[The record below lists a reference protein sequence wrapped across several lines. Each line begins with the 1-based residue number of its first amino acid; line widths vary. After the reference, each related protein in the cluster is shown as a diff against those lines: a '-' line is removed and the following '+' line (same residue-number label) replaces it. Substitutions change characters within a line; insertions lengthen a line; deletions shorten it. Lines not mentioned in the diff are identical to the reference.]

1 MVLNFYFPMWALLKA
16 RAQLSHVLVRE
27 AQVEADGGN
36 GEWGG
41 GRLPSRRQSCTPL
54 PPVGLLRDVSLLGA
68 G

>member
-1 MVLNFYFPMWALLKA
+1 MVLNFYFPMWAFLKA
-16 RAQLSHVLVRE
+16 RAQLSRVLVRE

-41 GRLPSRRQSCTPL
+41 GPLPAHCQSCTPL
-54 PPVGLLRDVSLLGA
+54 PPVGLLCDVSLLGA

>member
-1 MVLNFYFPMWALLKA
+1 MVLNFYFPTWALLDV

-27 AQVEADGGN
+27 VQVEADGGK

-41 GRLPSRRQSCTPL
+41 GPLPARCQSCTPL
-54 PPVGLLRDVSLLGA
+54 PPIGLLHDVSLLGA